1 MATAQV
7 PASYAPIDNAPP
19 APPARPRV
27 VVIATAFAAGG
38 CLAFFV
44 AIVGLYLTMR
54 AAANAAGQAWI
65 PEDAVIPMP
74 QPNVMLFAL
83 LMSSVTMHWAVWAI
97 KRDDRPHAYLAL
109 GITGLFGFAILNMAA
124 YLYSLMHLD
133 AAAPTPMP
141 LLTYTITGAHLLM
154 LVAALVFGALM
165 AFRALG
171 GQFNARQHDG
181 IAAAELFWHAQVIV
195 FMFIWYAIYITK

>member
-7 PASYAPIDNAPP
+7 PASYAPIEAAPP

-27 VVIATAFAAGG
+27 VVVATAFAAGG

-44 AIVGLYLTMR
+44 AAVGLYLTLR
-54 AAANAAGQAWI
+54 STALADHQLWI
-65 PEDAVIPMP
+65 PEGALIPMP
-74 QPNVMLFAL
+74 QPNVMLLAL
-83 LMSSVTMHWAVWAI
+83 MMSSVTMHWAVWSI

-109 GITGLFGFAILNMAA
+109 GITGLMGFAVINMAA

-133 AAAPTPMP
+133 AAAASPMP
-141 LLTYTITGAHLLM
+141 LLTYLITGAHLLM

-181 IAAAELFWHAQVIV
+181 IAAAEFFWHAQVVV

>member
-7 PASYAPIDNAPP
+7 PASYAPIEGAPP

-27 VVIATAFAAGG
+27 VVVATAFAAAA

-44 AIVGLYLTMR
+44 AAIGLYLTLRMTSL
-54 AAANAAGQAWI
+54 ANGQAWI
-65 PEDAVIPMP
+65 PEGAVIPMP
-74 QPNVMLFAL
+74 QPNVILFAL
-83 LMSSVTMHWAVWAI
+83 MMSSVTMHWAVWAI

-109 GITGLFGFAILNMAA
+109 GITGLFGFAVLNMAA

-133 AAAPTPMP
+133 ASAATPMP
-141 LLTYTITGAHLLM
+141 LMTYLITGAHLLM
-154 LVAALVFGALM
+154 LVAALVFVALM

-171 GQFNARQHDG
+171 GQFNTRQHDG
-181 IAAAELFWHAQVIV
+181 IAAAEFFWHAQVVV
-195 FMFIWYAIYITK
+195 FMVIWYAIYITK